1 MARVVVTIVAVLF
14 IGTMTVFTV
23 IDFSQNG
30 VTGLGVV
37 GVLVLVV
44 VGVGILGALFQKPPR
59 PPRE

>member
-1 MARVVVTIVAVLF
+1 MRLVVTVVALLF

-23 IDFSQNG
+23 IDFAHNG

-37 GVLVLVV
+37 GVGVLVV
-44 VGVGILGALFQKPPR
+44 MGAGILGALFHKPPR